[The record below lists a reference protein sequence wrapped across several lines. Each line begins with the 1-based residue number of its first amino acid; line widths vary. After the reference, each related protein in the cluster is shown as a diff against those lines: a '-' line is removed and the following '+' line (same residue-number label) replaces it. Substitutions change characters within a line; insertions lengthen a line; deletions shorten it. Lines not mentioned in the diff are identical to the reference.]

1 MSCNHPLNRSI
12 TYFGPRSI
20 DFREKIQIFPKIF
33 DSFENFGLRIF
44 WSKNTSWSQTA
55 SNHLKTPKIG
65 FLRKIFC
72 PPPMS
77 RVWPQKIGRPP
88 QNFLSS
94 FWWVVVWYIPHP
106 DRTYRSYR
114 AVGQSL
120 GVQKIH
126 SMFTEKTKRR
136 QQSGGHFIFE
146 NYWVKVIYR
155 GFITIS

>member
-65 FLRKIFC
+65 FLRKFFC

-88 QNFLSS
+88 PEFFVKFLMGSCLVHTPSRSDLPFLQGSRSKFGGSEDSLYVSPKAFTGDSS
-94 FWWVVVWYIPHP
+94 I
-106 DRTYRSYR
+106 
-114 AVGQSL
+114 
-120 GVQKIH
+120 
-126 SMFTEKTKRR
+126 
-136 QQSGGHFIFE
+136 
-146 NYWVKVIYR
+146 
-155 GFITIS
+155 